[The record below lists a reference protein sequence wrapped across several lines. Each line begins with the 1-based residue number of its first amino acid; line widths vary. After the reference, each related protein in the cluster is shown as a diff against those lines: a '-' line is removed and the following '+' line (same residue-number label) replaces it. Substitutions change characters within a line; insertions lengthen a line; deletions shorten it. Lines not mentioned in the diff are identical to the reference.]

1 MRNFATLIP
10 FLRPYR
16 STMLLVLLSIL
27 TTTGAGLL
35 APWLIRS
42 LVALLSAEGAEAE
55 TMQSLVGLVVL
66 LLLAYGA
73 RSVGQF
79 FTTHLAHVVAWNAC
93 HDIRTALYHQLQR
106 FSPAYY
112 TQRQSGEIVSR
123 VIKDTDNIEPW
134 WPTWSTISSSAPCLR
149 SGLS

>member
-1 MRNFATLIP
+1 MRELFLLRP

-16 STMLLVLLSIL
+16 DTMMLVLLSIL
-27 TTTGAGLL
+27 ATTGAGLL

-42 LVALLSAEGAEAE
+42 LVALLSAEGAQAE
-55 TMQSLVGLVVL
+55 TMRGILGLAAL

-79 FTTHLAHVVAWNAC
+79 FTTHLAHVVAWNVC

-106 FSPAYY
+106 FSPAY
-112 TQRQSGEIVSR
+112 
-123 VIKDTDNIEPW
+123 
-134 WPTWSTISSSAPCLR
+134 
-149 SGLS
+149 